1 MKVTFIGVG
10 EAFDETLPNNSQ
22 YIEAETSGG
31 PVRVLVDCGFNVPF
45 AFWRT
50 MENPAELD
58 HIYITHFHG
67 DHCFGLPALLLKLR
81 DVNRTRPLSI
91 IGRPGI
97 QDKCETLMRE
107 AYAGLFD
114 TLGFPIMYHAMA
126 PKTPLALPGCSLT
139 CAKSEHGQDNFA
151 LRMDADG
158 KSVFSSGD
166 GHPTED
172 TLKLAKG
179 CDLAVHEAYGLEKD
193 TPGHGSVPGAI
204 EFARK
209 AGVKRL
215 ALTHIRADVRREHKA
230 EILAQAAKA
239 QDVGAFVPEPGD
251 TVAL

>member
-22 YIEAETSGG
+22 YIQAETADG

-45 AFWRT
+45 AFWRIV
-50 MENPAELD
+50 ESPADLD

-81 DVNRTRPLSI
+81 DVGRTRPLSI
-91 IGRPGI
+91 IGQPGVR
-97 QDKCETLMRE
+97 DKCETLMRE
-107 AYAGLFD
+107 AYASLFE
-114 TLGFPIMYHAMA
+114 TLEFAIVYHAVT
-126 PKTPLALPGCSLT
+126 PKAPLALPGCSLT
-139 CAKSEHGQDNFA
+139 CALSGHGVDNFA
-151 LRMDADG
+151 LRLDAGG
-158 KSVFSSGD
+158 KSVFCSGD

-179 CDLAVHEAYGLEKD
+179 CGLAVHEAYGLEKD

-204 EFARK
+204 EFARR

-215 ALTHIRADVRREHKA
+215 ALTHIRSDVRREHKA
-230 EILAQAAKA
+230 EILALAAQAR
-239 QDVGAFVPEPGD
+239 DVGAFVPEPGD
-251 TVAL
+251 AVAL